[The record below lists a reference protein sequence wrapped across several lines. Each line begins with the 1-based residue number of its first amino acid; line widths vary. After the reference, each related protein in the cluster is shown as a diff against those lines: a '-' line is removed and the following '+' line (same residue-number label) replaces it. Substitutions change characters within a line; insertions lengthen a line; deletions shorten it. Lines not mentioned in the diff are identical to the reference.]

1 MTSTMRPQHNRNARA
16 RCEVVV
22 AICASITNFNLY
34 SAAGTCVEDERR
46 GEFMVYESRSR
57 MTSRKESRC
66 SGSPEC
72 SSFLVA
78 NESAQTALHYFLGN
92 NTEILQCAIARSDCE
107 RRKKKLENS
116 WEWTVSMRSC
126 FIELYQNRKALCL
139 NIGQSI
145 LHGASTWQYDIHSQV
160 CSMNPVSVDV
170 VGFGSHT
177 YHASKS
183 CTWKN
188 FHDWR
193 GDSNVWGRFSLL

>member
-1 MTSTMRPQHNRNARA
+1 MEICVRAATCWKFSFCIDLFRRLLPFLAMTSTMRPQHNRNARA

-126 FIELYQNRKALCL
+126 FIELYQNRKALSKYRSI
-139 NIGQSI
+139 NIAWG
-145 LHGASTWQYDIHSQV
+145 V
-160 CSMNPVSVDV
+160 
-170 VGFGSHT
+170 
-177 YHASKS
+177 
-183 CTWKN
+183 
-188 FHDWR
+188 
-193 GDSNVWGRFSLL
+193 NVTVWYSFTSL